1 MNGRTKYYKYV
12 NILMLICK
20 FNAIPNTVLT
30 EFSGV
35 SGKVI
40 LQFKKKGKFIKTEK
54 NFLEKR
60 KKIKP
65 FMS

>member
-30 EFSGV
+30 EFSGD
-35 SGKVI
+35 SNKVI
-40 LQFKKKGKFIKTEK
+40 LQFKKKGKIHKDREELFGKE
-54 NFLEKR
+54 